1 MHSQVWLTK
10 IEFKSSKSQMTTRT
24 TGQSA
29 LPIAWVCLCLLIGFL
44 SIAPT
49 LIRAQQNSEAEGNL
63 QHQSRLQKS
72 FQQTQMTEDGIA
84 NRLKVELSQL
94 QMDTQRPAQQ
104 LSLHRLQAS
113 TLRNL
118 LLISSTTIDEL
129 SRGIARQ

>member
-1 MHSQVWLTK
+1 
-10 IEFKSSKSQMTTRT
+10 
-24 TGQSA
+24 
-29 LPIAWVCLCLLIGFL
+29 
-44 SIAPT
+44 
-49 LIRAQQNSEAEGNL
+49 
-63 QHQSRLQKS
+63 
-72 FQQTQMTEDGIA
+72 MTEDGIA

-104 LSLHRLQAS
+104 LSLDRLQAS

>member
-1 MHSQVWLTK
+1 
-10 IEFKSSKSQMTTRT
+10 
-24 TGQSA
+24 
-29 LPIAWVCLCLLIGFL
+29 
-44 SIAPT
+44 
-49 LIRAQQNSEAEGNL
+49 
-63 QHQSRLQKS
+63 
-72 FQQTQMTEDGIA
+72 MTEDGIA

-129 SRGIARQ
+129 TREIARQ

>member
-1 MHSQVWLTK
+1 
-10 IEFKSSKSQMTTRT
+10 MTTRT
-24 TGQSA
+24 TGQSEF
-29 LPIAWVCLCLLIGFL
+29 PNAWVCLWILIGFL
-44 SIAPT
+44 SIAPA
-49 LIRAQQNSEAEGNL
+49 LIRAQQTSETEENL
-63 QHQSRLQKS
+63 QHQSRLQES

-129 SRGIARQ
+129 SRGIALQ